1 MVNMRFLV
9 SRELVPSYSRVECQT
24 EQDHYWQKL
33 LCLSEARGRRCLQDG
48 FFPCCNPRGLQKKNL
63 STLAKHKYMVGL
75 KTDGVFYALL
85 LTTRPGNA
93 QSPVAL
99 LINRARVMYEVDV
112 VAKDEFFIYGTVLHG
127 ELAWRQ
133 PDEHSLDYVAFDILC
148 NKGCAKV
155 ATLPFHM
162 RLAELR
168 SILFTTEDEAT
179 ESGGIACVHV
189 DPPLSATVKQFIPR
203 EHVVDMWGKRATH
216 SYRTDGIIL
225 QRNDTP
231 IRFGASQTEIFKWKP
246 HCTVDLAGPTDKLR
260 TQDGPLPSSILDIK
274 LLVGTVDERLKC
286 VGDEVAEY
294 ILEGSKQGITVRIL
308 RKRPDKTVANSLV
321 VVERCVQEMLEGICI
336 DQIE

>member
-1 MVNMRFLV
+1 MNF
-9 SRELVPSYSRVECQT
+9 
-24 EQDHYWQKL
+24 HIWH
-33 LCLSEARGRRCLQDG
+33 G
-48 FFPCCNPRGLQKKNL
+48 
-63 STLAKHKYMVGL
+63 
-75 KTDGVFYALL
+75 
-85 LTTRPGNA
+85 
-93 QSPVAL
+93 
-99 LINRARVMYEVDV
+99 
-112 VAKDEFFIYGTVLHG
+112 LHG

-133 PDEHSLDYVAFDILC
+133 PDEHSLDYVAYDILC

-168 SILFTTEDEAT
+168 NILFTTEDEAT

-336 DQIE
+336 DQIES